1 MRARFLIIDDNHL
14 VRSTLGTILET
25 NSDWKICG
33 EAPNGADGVE
43 LFKKL
48 RPDVVIVDFQMPG
61 LNGVETARL
70 ILQVASAVPIVMFTD
85 HASPELESHA
95 LEAGIRAVV
104 SKIDTFL
111 MVGII
116 KAILGSDDSTPHDE
130 ASSAAV

>member
-43 LFKKL
+43 SFKSL

-70 ILQVASAVPIVMFTD
+70 ILQVASDVPILMFTD
-85 HASPELESHA
+85 HASAELENYA
-95 LEAGIRAVV
+95 LGAGIRAVV

-116 KAILGSDDSTPHDE
+116 KAI
-130 ASSAAV
+130 

>member
-1 MRARFLIIDDNHL
+1 MRARFLIIDDNAL

-33 EAPNGADGVE
+33 GASNGFDGVQ

-48 RPDVVIVDFQMPG
+48 KPDVVIVDFQMPG

-70 ILQVASAVPIVMFTD
+70 ILQIASAVPIVMFTD
-85 HASPELESHA
+85 HASAELEKHA
-95 LEAGIRAVV
+95 LDAGIRAVV

-116 KAILGSDDSTPHDE
+116 TAILGPDDSTPHDE
-130 ASSAAV
+130 VSFARI

>member
-1 MRARFLIIDDNHL
+1 
-14 VRSTLGTILET
+14 
-25 NSDWKICG
+25 
-33 EAPNGADGVE
+33 GVE

-70 ILQVASAVPIVMFTD
+70 ILQIASAAPIVMFTD
-85 HASPELESHA
+85 HASAELEKHA

-130 ASSAAV
+130 VSSATI